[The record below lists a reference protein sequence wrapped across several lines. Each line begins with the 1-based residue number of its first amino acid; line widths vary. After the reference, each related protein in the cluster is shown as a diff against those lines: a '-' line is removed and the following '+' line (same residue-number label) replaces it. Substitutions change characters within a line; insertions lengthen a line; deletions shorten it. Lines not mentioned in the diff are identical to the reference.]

1 MTETGWR
8 SGQNE
13 DLDNDSLTKTKSED
27 HTCTSNFDFSIYKFK
42 IEDYFA
48 RKCYQSVLANSQKNE
63 TTQKKTTKEIGI

>member
-1 MTETGWR
+1 MTETEWR

-13 DLDNDSLTKTKSED
+13 DLDHDSLTKSED
-27 HTCTSNFDFSIYKFK
+27 HTCISNFDFNIYKFK

-63 TTQKKTTKEIGI
+63 TPQKKTTKEIGI